1 MGHVTKNIIVM
12 KNIITHPYIVVLSF
26 FIIMI
31 SGQHLGGFYFLYLL
45 LALPHGGIHSLF
57 ALFGIVLLLI
67 SYLKYKRKK
76 IYLIE
81 SIVNVVAVILLIL
94 SLFSFFYN
102 DKEHYNFGTFYE
114 IVPQITLVIFL
125 IVALTFLLDNVLV
138 RNKRFKV

>member
-1 MGHVTKNIIVM
+1 M
-12 KNIITHPYIVVLSF
+12 KNIITHPYIVIISF

-31 SGQHLGGFYFLYLL
+31 SGQHLGGFYLLYLL
-45 LALPHGGIHSLF
+45 LALPHGGVHSLL

-67 SYLKYKRKK
+67 SYNKYKRKK

-81 SIVNVVAVILLIL
+81 SIINMVAIILLIL

-102 DKEHYNFGTFYE
+102 DKEHYNFGTFYQ
-114 IVPQITLVIFL
+114 IVPQITLVIFS

-138 RNKRFKV
+138 RNKKFKV

>member
-1 MGHVTKNIIVM
+1 M
-12 KNIITHPYIVVLSF
+12 KNIITHPYIVIISF

-31 SGQHLGGFYFLYLL
+31 SGQHLGGFYLLYLL
-45 LALPHGGIHSLF
+45 LALPHGSMHSLL

-67 SYLKYKRKK
+67 SYNKYKRKK

-81 SIVNVVAVILLIL
+81 SIINMVATILLIL

-102 DKEHYNFGTFYE
+102 DKEHYNFGTFYQ
-114 IVPQITLVIFL
+114 IVPQITLVIFS

-138 RNKRFKV
+138 RNKKSKV